1 MSGPSGPGSATR
13 ASTPRGRQRRQQLL
27 QAAADL
33 VAEHGFHS
41 VGIADIGAAA
51 GVTGSAIYRHF
62 KDKTELLVALFD
74 DVVEELLIGAGDATA
89 AGGRPE
95 TVLDALVGRHVR
107 FALRER
113 ALIAV
118 YNQEAQNLP
127 KVDRTRLRRNMRT
140 YVLAFAGELQR
151 LRPEMSEDEA
161 RTRVQ
166 ATFGLLNSVS
176 QFPPRL
182 SGEALGE
189 LLHAMALR
197 ALTM

>member
-1 MSGPSGPGSATR
+1 MSGPNGPGGATR

-27 QAAADL
+27 EAAADL
-33 VAEHGFHS
+33 VAERGFHS

-62 KDKTELLVALFD
+62 KDKTEMLVALFD
-74 DVVEELLIGAGDATA
+74 DVVEELLVRSADATA
-89 AGGRPE
+89 VGGAPE
-95 TVLDALVGRHVR
+95 QVLDTLVRQHVR

-127 KVDRTRLRRNMRT
+127 HVDRSRLRRNQRS
-140 YVLAFAGELQR
+140 YVLAWAGELRR
-151 LRPEMSEDEA
+151 LRPELSEDEA

-197 ALTM
+197 ALMA

>member
-1 MSGPSGPGSATR
+1 MPGPNGARSATR
-13 ASTPRGRQRRQQLL
+13 TSTPRGRQRRQQLL

-33 VAEHGFHS
+33 VAERGFHS

-74 DVVEELLIGAGDATA
+74 DVVDELLVRAADTTAVGGA
-89 AGGRPE
+89 PE
-95 TVLDALVGRHVR
+95 AVLDTLVRQHVR

-118 YNQEAQNLP
+118 YNQEVQNLP
-127 KVDRTRLRRNMRT
+127 QADRSRIRRNQRT
-140 YVLAFAGELQR
+140 YVLAWVGELRR
-151 LRPEMSEDEA
+151 LRPELSEDES

-182 SGEALGE
+182 SGDALGE